1 MKLLVVD
8 DNKYV
13 VEGIR
18 RQLNWTELGIDSVY
32 GCYNVPQAIEILK
45 EHVIDLLI
53 TDIEMP
59 GQDGFE
65 LLKWIREQGMVVD
78 TVLLTSY
85 ADFSYA
91 RAAVSFQCFEYL
103 LKPVETAV
111 LREVMV
117 RLTERRH
124 QRERERQLMEY
135 GNHWILRRNGE
146 EAEEEEKAVQ
156 EKAVQEKAVQENAG
170 RERQL
175 IQEIQAYVRNH
186 LDEVSRGQLA
196 EAFYLSPNYLS
207 KLFRKETGESLS
219 EFIQQERM
227 RKAKRLLKQGRMSIS
242 QIAAE
247 TGYPSFAHFS
257 KQFRKFVGMSPNEY
271 RRKGEDENG
280 IL

>member
-13 VEGIR
+13 VEGIK
-18 RQLNWTELGIDSVY
+18 RQLDWQELGIDGVY
-32 GCYNVPQAIEILK
+32 GCYSVPQAVEILQ
-45 EHVIDLLI
+45 ENAIDLLI

-65 LLKWIREQGMVVD
+65 LLKWIRERGMVVD

-111 LREVMV
+111 LREVME
-117 RLTERRH
+117 RLVERRK
-124 QRERERQLMEY
+124 QRDRDRRLMEY
-135 GNHWILRRNGE
+135 GNHWMLRREGE
-146 EAEEEEKAVQ
+146 ETEGEERTDGETGGQ
-156 EKAVQEKAVQENAG
+156 EKEGQE
-170 RERQL
+170 RHL
-175 IQEIQAYVRNH
+175 IQEIQGYIREH
-186 LDEVSRGQLA
+186 LDEVSRSRLA
-196 EAFYLSPNYLS
+196 QVFYLSPNYLS
-207 KLFRKETGESLS
+207 KLFRKETGDSLS

-227 RKAKRLLKQGRMSIS
+227 QKAKQLLRQEGMSIS
-242 QIAAE
+242 RIAEE

-257 KQFRKFVGMSPNEY
+257 KQFKKFVGMSPNEY
-271 RRKGEDENG
+271 RRKGEDKNG
-280 IL
+280 IS

>member
-13 VEGIR
+13 VEGIK
-18 RQLNWTELGIDSVY
+18 RQLDWQELGIDGVY
-32 GCYNVPQAIEILK
+32 GCYSVPQAVEILQ
-45 EHVIDLLI
+45 ENAIDLLI

-65 LLKWIREQGMVVD
+65 LLKWIRERGMVVD

-111 LREVMV
+111 LRGVME
-117 RLTERRH
+117 RLVERRK
-124 QRERERQLMEY
+124 QRERDRRLMEY
-135 GNHWILRRNGE
+135 GNHWMLRREGE
-146 EAEEEEKAVQ
+146 ETEGEERTDGETGGQ
-156 EKAVQEKAVQENAG
+156 EKEGQEG
-170 RERQL
+170 HL
-175 IQEIQAYVRNH
+175 IQEIQGYIREH
-186 LDEVSRGQLA
+186 LDEVSRSRLA
-196 EAFYLSPNYLS
+196 QVFYLSPNYLS
-207 KLFRKETGESLS
+207 KLFRKETGDSLS

-227 RKAKRLLKQGRMSIS
+227 QKAKQLLRQEGMSIS
-242 QIAAE
+242 RIAEE

-257 KQFRKFVGMSPNEY
+257 KQFKKFVGMSPNEY
-271 RRKGEDENG
+271 RRKGEDKNG
-280 IL
+280 IS

>member
-13 VEGIR
+13 VEGIK
-18 RQLNWTELGIDSVY
+18 RQLEWQELGIECVY
-32 GCYNVPQAIEILK
+32 GCYSVPQAMEILK
-45 EHVIDLLI
+45 SNVIDLLI

-65 LLKWIREQGMVVD
+65 LLKWIREREMMVD

-111 LREVMV
+111 LREVMA
-117 RLTERRH
+117 RLVERRK
-124 QRERERQLMEY
+124 QRERDRQLMEY
-135 GNHWILRRNGE
+135 GNHWMLRRDGEGTEGE
-146 EAEEEEKAVQ
+146 EKTEEETGGQ
-156 EKAVQEKAVQENAG
+156 EK
-170 RERQL
+170 RL
-175 IQEIQAYVRNH
+175 IQEIQKYIREH
-186 LDEVSRGQLA
+186 LDDVSRSRLA

-227 RKAKRLLKQGRMSIS
+227 RKAKQLLKQGRMSIS
-242 QIAAE
+242 QIAEE

-257 KQFRKFVGMSPNEY
+257 KQFKKFVGVSPNEY
-271 RRKGEDENG
+271 KRRGEDKNG
-280 IL
+280 IS